1 MHPTVVFF
9 DLLSYHKIY
18 QKTFYLQLKRKRF
31 WAVGAVTFPICA
43 PVLVFFHCDVI
54 RGGMDQLM
62 SFFFVWKRSGKGEGK
77 GGKREDGGKGKK
89 KEVTKDTFSKRNCSR
104 IGEKRRKASRKNTKK
119 TRKSRAYKRKRETP
133 YE

>member
-1 MHPTVVFF
+1 MLPTVVFF

-18 QKTFYLQLKRKRF
+18 QKTFYLQFKRKRF

-62 SFFFVWKRSGKGEGK
+62 SFFSSGREVEKEKGKGE
-77 GGKREDGGKGKK
+77 RERMEEKENKK
-89 KEVTKDTFSKRNCSR
+89 K
-104 IGEKRRKASRKNTKK
+104 
-119 TRKSRAYKRKRETP
+119 
-133 YE
+133 